1 MELTICLYLFFIL
14 YFYLS
19 ILLVNSIICPFTRV
33 SLTIS
38 VELPLV
44 FAQSELQLVAGVI
57 VFLTHLV
64 QVQTRNSWFHV
75 SAFSGQ
81 VYHGFLKQDVKN
93 NSLV

>member
-64 QVQTRNSWFHV
+64 QVQTREIADFT
-75 SAFSGQ
+75 
-81 VYHGFLKQDVKN
+81 
-93 NSLV
+93 SLR

>member
-64 QVQTRNSWFHV
+64 QVQTSWFHV
-75 SAFSGQ
+75 SALSVQ
-81 VYHGFLKQDVKN
+81 MYRGFLKQDVKN
-93 NSLV
+93 NS

>member
-1 MELTICLYLFFIL
+1 MELTICLYLFFIFYL

-64 QVQTRNSWFHV
+64 QVQTREIADFT
-75 SAFSGQ
+75 
-81 VYHGFLKQDVKN
+81 
-93 NSLV
+93 SLR

>member
-1 MELTICLYLFFIL
+1 MELTICLYIFFIL

-64 QVQTRNSWFHV
+64 QVQTREIADFT
-75 SAFSGQ
+75 
-81 VYHGFLKQDVKN
+81 
-93 NSLV
+93 SLR